1 MAPKKL
7 PAKRSRKDATE
18 EGSSAAPQEDM
29 DFDRHRFRSVEHQ
42 HWFEAIKGWSFLR
55 ERRVQLRDE
64 EYVEFQEEIA
74 QRQWAQLVSPMAK
87 FDPEI
92 VMEFYANA

>member
-7 PAKRSRKDATE
+7 PSKRSRKDATG
-18 EGSSAAPQEDM
+18 EGSSAAPQADV
-29 DFDRHRFRSVEHQ
+29 DFDRHQFRSAEHQ
-42 HWFEAIKGWSFLR
+42 HWFKAIKGWSFLR

-74 QRQWAQLVSPMAK
+74 RR
-87 FDPEI
+87 
-92 VMEFYANA
+92 

>member
-7 PAKRSRKDATE
+7 LAKRSRKDATR
-18 EGSSAAPQEDM
+18 EGSSTAPQADV
-29 DFDRHRFRSVEHQ
+29 DFDRHMFRSEEHLLR
-42 HWFEAIKGWSFLR
+42 FEAIKGWSFLK

-74 QRQWAQLVSPMAK
+74 QRQ
-87 FDPEI
+87 
-92 VMEFYANA
+92 